1 MKKLLALLSATVFT
15 ASSAATAIACS
26 SEEKRTDS
34 VFIAGNGDFKIT
46 SASLLDW
53 YKSWNGFSSDNV
65 KFINKLYN
73 LIAVGILDSV
83 SKDKLKLPTGM
94 QAQQRG
100 WDDSLNDQ
108 IKNLLGNKDSDNTST
123 LYGLANRA
131 LKDLKENTH
140 KNKFNDYKKD
150 LEKRFPGVRNNI
162 KDLENAFKSDYI
174 LNDSSN
180 SAFVRLKNLLMFN
193 STVSNSLWRKGIQT
207 VKLEMKTITSE
218 FADAYNNINSL
229 DELAKKVE
237 ENFKKAGN
245 KNGELPWSD
254 KSITSFTNLVNSV
267 GGIEFSDK
275 KDGNENISISY
286 SSSKD
291 VQTRIRETSSSN
303 SNVVKNGQEWI
314 KEILEKITPNAKSG
328 LIAFRNWSKT
338 NNYNNT
344 STKGPQKFI
353 NYNNN
358 TPSSWSEIVD
368 QIPSLDSKGELA
380 KDLVSGSFG
389 SITDSQKY
397 SLDKY
402 FASEKPVMVSDLIF
416 TFANSKNKDSI
427 QKELSLKTLIPTSN
441 SGNELT
447 KELIDRFQ
455 GIGAVLKDYVKNEP
469 KKEEKPGKGGL
480 TRFDTIFRGESKQL
494 KANLTSK
501 ESDSYSDWSQWDSS
515 NTYHKV
521 NKTGALLTVNDTSF
535 SDVAKYSIYDFL
547 TNSNDNN
554 NDWNWNDKTNLM
566 QNDLEKQ
573 GLLPS
578 EAKSILDA
586 LPDSIESSK
595 EIKKAIANL
604 VKLFEKINQIND
616 TSNSTDEMNKNKMY
630 AVLNKEQGIISY
642 IDGDGFH
649 ITKIDGYSLMNSN
662 ESNNESNNNVMA
674 MDINVKEQTVILK
687 TIESLYNSS
696 QGKVLV
702 PYLINSMIVET
713 NNNNN
718 NNTSNKEWAWTE
730 ADNQRAKAIANLGID
745 IKKLNS
751 NIKNNYERFLVN
763 TSLVDSSKTNSFY
776 NTNIFND
783 AAKATETKSD
793 SLSTQA
799 NWILNFFTKVF
810 NKNDTNQLFLSLVSD
825 QDDSKNQNMI
835 AKMLLDQSNKERVS
849 GITSLFAKNQ
859 EWIQSI
865 NENYKSQ
872 AKDSSLNKKFI
883 PNYGID
889 FNSKVNNGKKRFDVF
904 LESKIFD
911 PNRASSKVQ
920 DSNSSTMSRGDA
932 R

>member
-15 ASSAATAIACS
+15 ASSAITAVACS

-34 VFIAGNGDFKIT
+34 IFIAGNGDFKIT

-73 LIAVGILDSV
+73 LIAVGILDGISRGT
-83 SKDKLKLPTGM
+83 LKLPKNGE
-94 QAQQRG
+94 AQKRG

-108 IKNLLGNKDSDNTST
+108 IKNLLGTKDSDNTST

-218 FADAYNNINSL
+218 FANAYNNINSL

-237 ENFKKAGN
+237 DNFKKAGN

-267 GGIEFSDK
+267 GGVGFGDK
-275 KDGNENISISY
+275 KNSDGSDNQNISINY
-286 SSSKD
+286 SSSMD
-291 VQTRIRETSSSN
+291 VKKRIEQTATTPN
-303 SNVVKNGQEWI
+303 NGTKNGQEWI
-314 KEILEKITPNAKSG
+314 KEILEKITPNIKGGSV
-328 LIAFRNWSKT
+328 AFTNWTKT
-338 NNYNNT
+338 NNYNNNNI
-344 STKGPQKFI
+344 KGPQKFI
-353 NYNNN
+353 NYDNN

-397 SLDKY
+397 SLDRY

-441 SGNELT
+441 SGNDLT

-455 GIGAVLKDYVKNEP
+455 GIGAVLKDYVKSEP
-469 KKEEKPGKGGL
+469 KKGREETAGL
-480 TRFDTIFRGESKQL
+480 TRFDTIFRGETKQL
-494 KANLTSK
+494 KADLTSK
-501 ESDSYSDWSQWDSS
+501 GSDSYSDWSQWDSS
-515 NTYHKV
+515 NTYHKI

-547 TNSNDNN
+547 TNNN
-554 NDWNWNDKTNLM
+554 NNNVWVWDDNK
-566 QNDLEKQ
+566 DLEQKNLEDQ
-573 GLLPS
+573 GLSAS
-578 EAKSILDA
+578 EAKAVLDS
-586 LPDSIESSK
+586 LPDTIDSNK
-595 EIKKAIANL
+595 NIKKVIYNL
-604 VKLFEKINQIND
+604 IELFKKINQLK
-616 TSNSTDEMNKNKMY
+616 STTGDAMMDENKMFT
-630 AVLNKEQGIISY
+630 VLNKQEGIISY
-642 IDGDGFH
+642 IDGDGLH
-649 ITKIDGYSLMNSN
+649 ITKIDGYNLMNSN
-662 ESNNESNNNVMA
+662 ESNNNTVA
-674 MDINVKEQTVILK
+674 MDINVKEQTMILK

-696 QGKVLV
+696 QGKLLV
-702 PYLINSMIVET
+702 PYLVNSTIDNISGT
-713 NNNNN
+713 NNGND
-718 NNTSNKEWAWTE
+718 KQWAWTE
-730 ADNQRAKAIANLGID
+730 ADKQRSKAVANLGIN

-751 NIKNNYERFLVN
+751 NIKNNYERFLAN

-776 NTNIFND
+776 NTNIFNE

-799 NWILNFFTKVF
+799 SWILNFFTQVF
-810 NKNDTNQLFLSLVSD
+810 GMNSATELFTSLISDQNNNKNQKL
-825 QDDSKNQNMI
+825 I
-835 AKMLLDQSNKERVS
+835 AKILSEQSSKERVS
-849 GITSLFAKNQ
+849 GITTLFAKNQ

-865 NENYKSQ
+865 NENYKNQ
-872 AKDSSLNKKFI
+872 TKDKALNPKFI

-889 FNSKVNNGKKRFDVF
+889 LNSKIKNSKTRLEML

-911 PNRASSKVQ
+911 PSSSGNQVQ
-920 DSNSSTMSRGDA
+920 GSDSITISRGDT

>member
-1 MKKLLALLSATVFT
+1 MKKLLTLLSATVFT

-73 LIAVGILDSV
+73 LIAVGILDGV
-83 SKDKLKLPTGM
+83 SKGTLQLPKNGE
-94 QAQQRG
+94 AQKRG

-108 IKNLLGNKDSDNTST
+108 IRNLLGTKDSDNTST

-218 FADAYNNINSL
+218 FANAYNNINSL

-237 ENFKKAGN
+237 DNFKKVGAKSG
-245 KNGELPWSD
+245 LAWSD

-267 GGIEFSDK
+267 GGVGFGDK
-275 KDGNENISISY
+275 DNGNEITSINY
-286 SSSKD
+286 SSSID
-291 VQTRIRETSSSN
+291 VKNKIEKATSSGVEN
-303 SNVVKNGQEWI
+303 DKDWI
-314 KEILEKITPNAKSG
+314 KKILERVTPNAKNG
-328 LIAFRNWSKT
+328 AVAFKSWNSTSNYDGPKGFV
-338 NNYNNT
+338 NYNND
-344 STKGPQKFI
+344 
-353 NYNNN
+353 
-358 TPSSWSEIVD
+358 TPNSWSQIVQ
-368 QIPSLDSKGELA
+368 QIPSLDSKGNLA
-380 KDLVSGSFG
+380 KDLISGSFG
-389 SITDSQKY
+389 SISDSQKY
-397 SLDKY
+397 SLDRY

-416 TFANSKNKDSI
+416 TFANSKNNDSI

-455 GIGAVLKDYVKNEP
+455 GIGAVLKDYVKSEAE
-469 KKEEKPGKGGL
+469 KEKLQTAGL
-480 TRFDTIFRGESKQL
+480 TRFDTIFRGESRQL
-494 KANLTSK
+494 KADLTNK
-501 ESDSYSDWSQWDSS
+501 GGDSYSKWAQWDSS
-515 NTYHKV
+515 NTYHKI
-521 NKTGALLTVNDTSF
+521 NKTGALLTINDTSF
-535 SDVAKYSIYDFL
+535 SNVAKYSIYDFL
-547 TNSNDNN
+547 TNANN
-554 NDWNWNDKTNLM
+554 NNNWNWKEEELKKE
-566 QNDLEKQ
+566 DLTKS
-573 GLLPS
+573 GLSAS
-578 EAKSILDA
+578 EAEAVLQALTNNSNSNKFIKS
-586 LPDSIESSK
+586 
-595 EIKKAIANL
+595 AIANL
-604 VKLFEKINQIND
+604 IKLFEKINQKED
-616 TSNSTDEMNKNKMY
+616 QMKQENKMF
-630 AVLNKEQGIISY
+630 AILNKDEGIISY
-642 IDGDGFH
+642 IDGDGLH
-649 ITKIDGYSLMNSN
+649 ITKIDGYNFIDRST
-662 ESNNESNNNVMA
+662 NNAKVEF
-674 MDINVKEQTVILK
+674 DTKEQTKILK
-687 TIESLYNSS
+687 IIESLYNSS

-702 PYLINSMIVET
+702 PYLINSMI
-713 NNNNN
+713 NSK
-718 NNTSNKEWAWTE
+718 NNTTNSDSKEWAWTP
-730 ADNQRAKAIANLGID
+730 ADKQRAKAVTNLGID

-776 NTNIFND
+776 NTNILNE

-799 NWILNFFTKVF
+799 NWIINFFTKVF
-810 NKNDTNQLFLSLVSD
+810 GKDSTTQLFTSLISD
-825 QDDSKNQNMI
+825 QNNDKSQNMI
-835 AKMLLDQSNKERVS
+835 AKILLEQSNKERVN

-859 EWIQSI
+859 EWIQNI
-865 NENYKSQ
+865 KENYKNQS
-872 AKDSSLNKKFI
+872 KDSSINKNFI
-883 PNYGID
+883 PNYGI
-889 FNSKVNNGKKRFDVF
+889 NLNEKVNGKTRLEMF
-904 LESKIFD
+904 LKSEVFD
-911 PNRASSKVQ
+911 PNNNAKKE
-920 DSNSSTMSRGDA
+920 DKIPETRGDSITA
-932 R
+932 RSEVRGK